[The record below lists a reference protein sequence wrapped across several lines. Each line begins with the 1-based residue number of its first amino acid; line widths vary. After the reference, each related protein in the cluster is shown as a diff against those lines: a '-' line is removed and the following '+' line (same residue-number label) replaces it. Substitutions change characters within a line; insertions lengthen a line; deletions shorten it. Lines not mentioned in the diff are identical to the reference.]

1 MRCRNSLSF
10 NRYPFIDLVC
20 VYDIYMSVCF
30 RTRIDIGTVLA
41 NATSKGT
48 TVRSWLVSSIV
59 PYLKNALFSSPL
71 RRPEFALFCIA
82 NLFGDYTQYLPYI
95 YLPDMMGSVGISSS
109 NASYSMS
116 IMAFSNMIGRIASGI
131 VLDWSYINSFAFICL
146 SFVSSGKYFDGSLL
160 T

>member
-1 MRCRNSLSF
+1 M
-10 NRYPFIDLVC
+10 
-20 VYDIYMSVCF
+20 CF
-30 RTRIDIGTVLA
+30 RTRIDIGEVLA
-41 NATSKGT
+41 NTTSYGATVT
-48 TVRSWLVSSIV
+48 SWLVSSIV

-95 YLPDMMGSVGISSS
+95 YLPDMMGSIGISSS
-109 NASYSMS
+109 NASYSIS

-146 SFVSSGKYFDGSLL
+146 SFVSSGKYFCRSLFTL
-160 T
+160 QSSDMISVTHQ

>member
-1 MRCRNSLSF
+1 M
-10 NRYPFIDLVC
+10 
-20 VYDIYMSVCF
+20 CF
-30 RTRIDIGTVLA
+30 RTRIDIEAVLA
-41 NATSKGT
+41 NTTSKGT
-48 TVRSWLVSSIV
+48 TVISWLVSSIV

-95 YLPDMMGSVGISSS
+95 YLPDMMGSIGISSS
-109 NASYSMS
+109 NASYSIS

-146 SFVSSGKYFDGSLL
+146 SFVSSGKYFWRALVYIAIE
-160 T
+160 